1 MALRLWLGRAG
12 TGKTTTIQREIIEK
26 VKNDPLGPPIYV
38 LVPDQIS
45 YAMEEALTVQS
56 GLGSLVR
63 VHVLSFKRLAWH
75 VLQEVGGATREQID
89 PYGYLMLVRQVLLEV
104 EEELTLF
111 QRATKKYGFI
121 EQMVAILQ
129 EMSRYRVKSDDLT
142 QLKDALEE
150 ASAHQTIIQ
159 KVDEIAR
166 VAAEIEARLGT
177 SYVDGEGHLHLLT
190 DLMEQSTSIPEVE
203 IYIDGFEKMTKS
215 EFAVVEQLLIQAKS
229 VTVAL
234 PNNPADSTDQLFYQA
249 NQLANM
255 LRLSAEHQGVVI
267 EEEKYFSTNYRASND
282 ELRHLESEFQ
292 SFTPRAYE
300 APVES
305 IQLVRAEDRRA
316 EIDAVARSIRQLVED
331 GYRYKDVV
339 IIYQQSDYY
348 DELLTRTMREY
359 DIPLFISQKR
369 SMLDHPLIEL
379 TRAALDVIQRKWS
392 YASVFRAVK
401 TDLLF
406 PLPEQAPGMLL
417 DDWRHRADELEN
429 FVLAKGIQG
438 SAWTADTEA
447 SARRW
452 TYERYRGL
460 SDIQKARTTEEEEKQ
475 EDLHEMRDMIRL
487 PLMQL
492 EARLKEEKTG
502 KGFALALYE
511 FMEML
516 RIPEK
521 LALLQETEKQR
532 GALEKAKEHE
542 QAWRAWG
549 HLLDQFVTVFGE
561 EEQTLEEM
569 IQIFDE
575 GLVALEFSQ
584 IPPALDQVT
593 VTTFA
598 GGSFLNPKVAFLI
611 GMNDGV
617 IPARSEQ
624 EGLLTD
630 RDREQFKAF
639 DLEIAPSTEE
649 QLLGD
654 HYYAYRAFTAATER
668 LYVSFALSDESS
680 SSMQPSTYVTKLQE
694 LFPALRETPAQHT
707 IAYLP
712 DEEAVKYLV
721 TPFTSLAHFI
731 YQWKEK
737 ELDPTQWT
745 SLWQAVAH
753 YYATTEEWQS
763 LYEEIIAPI
772 EHRHEDYRLPQEVV
786 QAMYDK
792 QLKGSVSR
800 IEKFHSCPFSHFAS
814 YGLRL
819 RERSIYQLDPP
830 AIGDLFHAVFE
841 RLEYRLRELQLE
853 WHELTDA
860 QITSM
865 SMSIIDELAPHF
877 VHQILLSSAR
887 YQYMKRR
894 LTKIVIATARAV
906 RQQAQKSRF
915 SPVGVEVAFGVEDGL
930 PGLVI
935 PLEKHQGSINLRG
948 RIDRVDVANVGEE
961 DYVRIVD
968 YKSSE
973 QSLDLTK
980 VYHGLSLQMLTYL
993 DVVVEHAPKW
1003 LHKEVQPAGMF
1014 YMHVHEPLLTLE
1026 EEVTEQILEEKWL
1039 RDYRLGGYLLD
1050 DVTVAEAMDRDVTE
1064 GSSLVI
1070 PATLTKKGTFHQ
1082 SHSRVLST
1090 EDVNDLRTWT
1100 RKQHQRAG
1108 EAILDGV
1115 ADVSP
1120 YELRNQMPCQYCEYK
1135 AVCQFDKGDPR
1146 VASRCLDTYRDK
1158 DVLQRIK
1165 REENEQHEHTEKTE

>member
-1 MALRLWLGRAG
+1 MSLRLWLGRAG

-45 YAMEEALTVQS
+45 YEMEEALTVQS

-129 EMSRYRVKSDDLT
+129 EMSRYRVKSEDLT
-142 QLKDALEE
+142 QLKHALEE
-150 ASAHQTIIQ
+150 ADAHPTIIQ

-177 SYVDGEGHLHLLT
+177 SYVDGEGHLHLLV
-190 DLMEQSTSIPEVE
+190 DLMDRSTVIPETE

-215 EFAVVEQLLIQAKS
+215 EFAVVEQLLTQAKR

-234 PNNPADSTDQLFYQA
+234 PNNPLDPTDQLFYQA
-249 NQLANM
+249 NQLANI
-255 LRLSAEHQGVVI
+255 LRLSAEQNGVVI
-267 EEEKYFSTNYRASND
+267 EEEKYFSTNYRASTD

-316 EIDAVARSIRQLVED
+316 EIDFVARAIRQLVED

-339 IIYQQSDYY
+339 IIYQQNDYY

-460 SDIQKARTTEEEEKQ
+460 SDLQTARTTEEEEKQ
-475 EDLHEMRDMIRL
+475 EDLHEMRDIIRV

-492 EARLKEEKTG
+492 EQRLKEEKTG
-502 KGFALALYE
+502 RGFAFALYE

-521 LALLQETEKQR
+521 LALLQEIEKQQ

-542 QAWRAWG
+542 QAWKSWG
-549 HLLDQFVTVFGE
+549 HLLDQFVTVFGD
-561 EEQTLEEM
+561 EEQSLEEM

-575 GLVALEFSQ
+575 GLQALEFNQ

-668 LYVSFALSDESS
+668 LYVSFALSDESGAG
-680 SSMQPSTYVTKLQE
+680 MQPSTYVTKLQE

-707 IAYLP
+707 ITYLR
-712 DEEAVKYLV
+712 DEEAFHYLT
-721 TPFTSLAHFI
+721 TPFTSLSHFI
-731 YQWKEK
+731 TQWKEK
-737 ELDPTQWT
+737 EIDPTLWT
-745 SLWQAVAH
+745 PLWQAVAH
-753 YYATTEEWQS
+753 YYAATDEWES
-763 LYEEIIAPI
+763 LYEEVIAPI
-772 EHRHEDYRLPQEVV
+772 EHRHEDARLPQEVV
-786 QAMYDK
+786 RAMYEK

-814 YGLRL
+814 YGLQL
-819 RERSIYQLDPP
+819 RERPIYKLDPP
-830 AIGDLFHAVFE
+830 AIGDLFHKVFE
-841 RLEYRLRELQLE
+841 QLEYRLRALQIE
-853 WHELTDA
+853 WKDLTDE
-860 QITSM
+860 QIRTM
-865 SMSIIDELAPHF
+865 SMAVIDELAPHF

-894 LTKIVIATARAV
+894 LTKIVIATARALS
-906 RQQAQKSRF
+906 QQAQKSDF
-915 SPVGVEVAFGVEDGL
+915 STVGVEVAFGAKDGL

-935 PLEKHQGSINLRG
+935 PLDKQDRSIILRG
-948 RIDRVDVANVGEE
+948 RIDRVDVAEVGEE

-973 QSLDLTK
+973 QSLDLAK

-993 DVVVEHAPKW
+993 DVVIEHAPKW
-1003 LHKEVQPAGMF
+1003 LKKEVQPAGMF
-1014 YMHVHEPLLTLE
+1014 YMHVHEPLLQLE
-1026 EEVTEQILEEKWL
+1026 EEVTEQMLEEEWL
-1039 RDYRLGGYLLD
+1039 RDYRLNGYLLD
-1050 DVTVAEAMDRDVTE
+1050 DLTVAQAMDRDIVE
-1064 GSSLVI
+1064 GSSAVI
-1070 PATLTKKGTFHQ
+1070 PASITKKQEFHK
-1082 SHSRVLST
+1082 SHSRTLTT
-1090 EDVNDLRTWT
+1090 ENVNDLRLWT

-1108 EAILDGV
+1108 EAIFDGV

-1120 YELRNQMPCQYCEYK
+1120 YELGDQMPCQYCEYR
-1135 AVCQFDKGDPR
+1135 AVCQFDKNDPR
-1146 VASRCLDTYRDK
+1146 VASRRLNNYK
-1158 DVLQRIK
+1158 ANDVLQRVK
-1165 REENEQHEHTEKTE
+1165 REEKE